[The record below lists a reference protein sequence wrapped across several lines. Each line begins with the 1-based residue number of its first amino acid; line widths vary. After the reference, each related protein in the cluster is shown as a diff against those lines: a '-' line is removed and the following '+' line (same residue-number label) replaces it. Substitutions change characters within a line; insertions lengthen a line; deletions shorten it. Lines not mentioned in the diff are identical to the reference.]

1 MIQQCKFLE
10 EIEKNYDNKLGFDS
24 KLKDLK
30 SEINKLNNELSTVQR
45 NLAYQ
50 WEVALTLN
58 DLMKSGFNHQQILNL
73 AWALQSNSKS
83 LEADLKIY
91 GSLKK
96 SNET

>member
-45 NLAYQ
+45 NLAY
-50 WEVALTLN
+50 
-58 DLMKSGFNHQQILNL
+58 H
-73 AWALQSNSKS
+73 
-83 LEADLKIY
+83 
-91 GSLKK
+91 
-96 SNET
+96 